1 MKIRSDLIGVV
12 ILTTTEGTTLT
23 LNPGDEVP
31 EGIVVGDHL
40 TAEPEPESENAGDDV
55 ADETPAGAAD
65 EVPEG
70 VEVGDHLTVAA
81 GEAPDDSN
89 PGDEVPETPKRR
101 TRKR

>member
-1 MKIRSDLIGVV
+1 MRIRRDLVGVV
-12 ILTTTEGTTLT
+12 VLTTAEGATLT
-23 LNPGDEVP
+23 LNPG
-31 EGIVVGDHL
+31 
-40 TAEPEPESENAGDDV
+40 
-55 ADETPAGAAD
+55 D

-81 GEAPDDSN
+81 GEAPDDAN